1 MWWSWFLNK
10 CLLIFQYLLIQYKG
24 IHFNYDGKYSIKYK
38 TNHKT
43 LFNILKQ
50 NKNTKFLLYQRQ
62 KVNFNKDENIKSA
75 EDFKKLFPKYTTYS
89 DYRSYVMEIMNDGH
103 ATNIMSVGYPIASA
117 NTSGTSGDSKHFPVE
132 GTIPADELLSSPLPI
147 NVRLALE
154 STKYHLSPNPSRAQE
169 LRKIVGENGFHHV
182 NTCFWLNLKCGVCI
196 ISPSIR
202 QFELKLLSTYWN
214 PDIPIF
220 PYVYGMSEHHR
231 ISVPLKPNSYNLIPL
246 PRSVYYEFIALTD
259 DDDENQPSESFELHQ
274 LEQDKYYEVVL
285 TTYDGLYRYRT
296 DDIIKVTGHYYSLPA
311 WQLIGSF

>member
-75 EDFKKLFPKYTTYS
+75 EDFKYEILFKQVFIFHLQFCFRKLFPKYTTYS

-132 GTIPADELLSSPLPI
+132 VMI
-147 NVRLALE
+147 R
-154 STKYHLSPNPSRAQE
+154 KQE
-169 LRKIVGENGFHHV
+169 KKTN
-182 NTCFWLNLKCGVCI
+182 
-196 ISPSIR
+196 
-202 QFELKLLSTYWN
+202 
-214 PDIPIF
+214 
-220 PYVYGMSEHHR
+220 MSK
-231 ISVPLKPNSYNLIPL
+231 SN
-246 PRSVYYEFIALTD
+246 
-259 DDDENQPSESFELHQ
+259 
-274 LEQDKYYEVVL
+274 
-285 TTYDGLYRYRT
+285 
-296 DDIIKVTGHYYSLPA
+296 
-311 WQLIGSF
+311 